1 MRHLAAGLTRAITVR
16 EAIDEVEGRAAAA
29 VGADRCV
36 VVGPVGSTLT
46 TREAKLRSDPPL
58 SPTIAEAIGSGSPQS
73 TPHMSVYPIAI
84 ADGSQG
90 ALVFEWVTSGE
101 RDEEFVGEVASLCLA
116 ALTRAW
122 ATRRA
127 RELGAVMDSLLEQAP
142 IGFAF
147 IDPQLRYVRLN
158 QRLAEINGLSVAE
171 HRGRSIREVV
181 PDLADELEPILRDV
195 IASGDPTPRIEIA
208 GVTPADPGD
217 HRVFGAVYLPVTID
231 DEVVGIT
238 AVVDDITDQKRRVDE
253 LERQYRHERDIA
265 VRLQEGLTPRNLPRP
280 ADYDIAAR
288 YIAGSRG
295 LRIGGDWYD
304 LIELKP
310 DLYAFAIGDVVG
322 HGMAAALA
330 MVQIRHALA
339 GLCHAVAR
347 PVEVLERLDQY
358 ATEYEDRYIATLVYG
373 LLEPS
378 TGTLEF
384 SSAGHPPPLI
394 IDASGDA
401 RLINEGRGTPIGVTA
416 GTRDAAIVRLETGDT
431 LLLYTDGVF
440 EERGVSVDVGIER
453 LSDTVA
459 RPFRSAG
466 DVVDAVVGAVPTQEH
481 IDDIALLVVRRDA

>member
-1 MRHLAAGLTRAITVR
+1 
-16 EAIDEVEGRAAAA
+16 
-29 VGADRCV
+29 
-36 VVGPVGSTLT
+36 
-46 TREAKLRSDPPL
+46 
-58 SPTIAEAIGSGSPQS
+58 
-73 TPHMSVYPIAI
+73 
-84 ADGSQG
+84 
-90 ALVFEWVTSGE
+90 VFEWGGRAE
-101 RDEEFVGEVASLCLA
+101 RDEESVAEVAALCLA

-147 IDPQLRYVRLN
+147 IDPQLRYVHLN

-181 PDLADELEPILRDV
+181 PDLADELVPILREV

-208 GVTPADPGD
+208 GDTAADPGE

-231 DEVVGIT
+231 GEVVGIT
-238 AVVDDITDQKRRVDE
+238 AVVDDITEQKRRVDE

-265 VRLQEGLTPRNLPRP
+265 VRLQEGLTPKNLPRP
-280 ADYDIAAR
+280 ADYDVAAT
-288 YIAGSRG
+288 YFAGSRD

-310 DLYAFAIGDVVG
+310 DLYAFAIGDVAG
-322 HGMAAALA
+322 HGMTAALA

-358 ATEYEDRYIATLVYG
+358 LTEYEDRYIATLIYG

-378 TGTLEF
+378 TGTVEF
-384 SSAGHPPPLI
+384 SSAGHPPPVI
-394 IDASGDA
+394 IDAAGDA

-416 GTRDAAIVRLETGDT
+416 GTRDAAMVRLETGDT

-440 EERGVSVDVGIER
+440 EERGVSVDVGLDR
-453 LSDTVA
+453 LAGVVG
-459 RPFRSAG
+459 RPFPAAV

-481 IDDIALLVVRRDA
+481 VDDIALLVIKRDA